1 MIQIQIQRYVHSFS
15 FEVYNNVIYDQD
27 KNETPAEKAA
37 RIVDHCAHM
46 ILEHIGDS
54 GINPSEFIHILKEDS
69 RGSHQ
74 KNEDEAFIRLYRG
87 YSPMHRNEWVHS
99 F

>member
-1 MIQIQIQRYVHSFS
+1 MTQIQIQRYVHSFS

-27 KNETPAEKAA
+27 ENETPAEKAA
-37 RIVDHCAHM
+37 RIVDRRAHT

-54 GINPSEFIHILKEDS
+54 GIDPSEFIHILEEDS
-69 RGSHQ
+69 RGSRQ

-87 YSPMHRNEWVHS
+87 YSPVHRNEWVRS